1 MSGQFGIQHTRSLI
15 IHIFQLKT
23 RFPHPQ
29 VSVYS
34 EVYTISPTLLR
45 IVLEPIVQTVA
56 EELARLMACV
66 QKFSEY
72 GKFQANIDIQLMRDA
87 LKLFSNEKA
96 RCSFAEALDRIP
108 KLSAIGNEELFE
120 TLNHIRE
127 CMKLQLM
134 CFSVE

>member
-1 MSGQFGIQHTRSLI
+1 MILSKRRPKAG
-15 IHIFQLKT
+15 
-23 RFPHPQ
+23 
-29 VSVYS
+29 VYS
-34 EVYTISPTLLR
+34 EIYTISPALLR

-56 EELARLMACV
+56 EELARLMSCV

-87 LKLFSNEKA
+87 LKLYSTDQA
-96 RCSFAEALDRIP
+96 RSFFAEALDVIPTLSRI
-108 KLSAIGNEELFE
+108 GDEELFE
-120 TLNHIRE
+120 TLNHIRD